1 MQRNLGRNMSEQ
13 YTYARYWRCALQV
26 NPVGYNSTYR
36 GGDHGLDED
45 GYNQALLQKCIS
57 LGIKV
62 VGLADHGSVASV
74 DALRQVLK
82 PHGIVVFPG
91 FEIAS
96 NDKTH
101 FVCLFPEDTT
111 VQQLDRY
118 LGNLKLYD
126 PADGIRPSR
135 LSSEELIEE
144 IDLLGGFVYAAHCTQ
159 DSGLLKNR
167 LNHIWKHPKLRAAQI
182 PGSIDDL
189 TGIEG
194 DFYRKVFLNKDD
206 SYRRER
212 LVAAINAKDVAKPD
226 DFDQP
231 SATCFIKM
239 TRPTF
244 AAFKVAFLDPGSRVR
259 LNSQQAQSPIG
270 KVVRMTVAGG
280 YLDGV
285 RVDFSDHLNTVIGGR
300 GTGKST
306 LLECLRFA
314 LDLPPKGKQAQKLHQ
329 EIIKENLGRSVGRVE
344 LTVVSS
350 AQNGKQYTI
359 SRRYGEPPMVRDMDG
374 NVSTLLPCDLLPGID
389 IYGQNEIYELAQDET
404 SRVQLLDR
412 FLPQDGEYE
421 TRSAD
426 VHRRLKDNQQML
438 TKSLTDLDELNAQVE
453 RLPKLEEQ
461 LRGFDELG
469 IKERL
474 AKTSLLA
481 REREISKAA
490 TDGVQSFRDA
500 LSDLRDGLPDLDFIN
515 DEALEGVPDAAQLLA
530 MRATLDALKQGF
542 TDHLTAMQALLDDRA
557 GQFATQYGEWQQAI
571 QEHDSELER
580 ALRSLPATAGKS
592 GQEVGAAYQKLMG
605 EIERIKP
612 MRSRVTTHESQ
623 RDTLRQERRNLL
635 ADLSDLRG
643 QRIQALQKAAKR
655 LNKRL
660 EGKLKVE
667 IVPEADRTPLK
678 TFLLECE
685 LDGVGEKRLAFIED
699 AETISPL
706 SLAQSIQKGSA
717 GMQLDWGVTQMVADA
732 LTKLQSSQLMELE
745 ALELEHR
752 VDIFLNVAHGQAA
765 SVFRPL
771 NKLSTGQQCTAI
783 LHMLLLENVDPLLM
797 DQPEDNL
804 DNAFIAERIVAEL
817 REAKT
822 SRQFLFATHNA
833 NIPVFGD
840 AEWIGV
846 FTAAENQGRLGLEAQ
861 GSIDVPVIRD
871 QVASILEGG
880 RDAFIQRKEKY
891 EF

>member
-1 MQRNLGRNMSEQ
+1 MTEHF
-13 YTYARYWRCALQV
+13 TYAQFWRCALQV
-26 NPVGYNSTYR
+26 NPVGYNGTYR
-36 GGDHGLDED
+36 GGDHGLDE
-45 GYNQALLQKCIS
+45 GSYNQALLQKCLE

-62 VGLADHGSVASV
+62 IGLADHGSVASV
-74 DALRQVLK
+74 DAVRQVLL
-82 PHGIVVFPG
+82 PHEIVVFPG

-101 FVCLFPEDTT
+101 YVCLFPEDTT

-118 LGNLKLYD
+118 LGNLKLHD
-126 PADGIRPSR
+126 PTDGIRPSR
-135 LSSEELIEE
+135 LSSEQLIEE
-144 IDLLGGFVYAAHCTQ
+144 VDQLGGFIYAAHCTQ
-159 DSGLLKNR
+159 ESGLLKNR
-167 LNHIWKHPKLRAAQI
+167 LNHVWKHPKLRAAQI

-189 TGIEG
+189 TSIEG
-194 DFYRKVFLNKDD
+194 DFYRKVLLNKDD

-212 LVAAINAKDVAKPD
+212 PMAAINAKDVAKPD
-226 DFDQP
+226 DLDHR
-231 SATCFIKM
+231 SATCLIKM

-244 AAFKVAFLDPGSRVR
+244 AAFKVAFLDPESRVR

-270 KVVRMTVAGG
+270 RLVHMTVAGG

-285 RVDFSDHLNTVIGGR
+285 RVDFSSHLNTVIGGR

-314 LDLPPKGKQAQKLHQ
+314 LDLPPKSKQAQKLHQ
-329 EIIKENLGRSVGRVE
+329 EIIKENLGRSAGRVE

-359 SRRYGEPPMVRDMDG
+359 SRRYGDPPMVREMDG
-374 NVSTLLPCDLLPGID
+374 NVSTLLPRDLLPGID
-389 IYGQNEIYELAQDET
+389 IYGQNEIYELAQDEA

-412 FLPQDGEYE
+412 FLPRDGEYE
-421 TRSAD
+421 AKSAG
-426 VHRRLKDNQQML
+426 VHRQLKGNHQKL
-438 TKSLTDLDELNAQVE
+438 LKSLADLDQLNEQVE

-469 IKERL
+469 IKAKL

-481 REREISKAA
+481 RERQIARSA
-490 TDGVQSFRDA
+490 TDGMQSFHDA
-500 LSDLRDGLPDLDFIN
+500 LSDLRGSLPDLNFIN
-515 DEALEGVPDAAQLLA
+515 DEALEGLPDAAQLLA
-530 MRATLDALKQGF
+530 MRTTLDSLKQGVI
-542 TDHLTAMQALLDDRA
+542 DHLTAMQALLDDKRKI
-557 GQFATQYGEWQQAI
+557 FTTQHEAWQQAL
-571 QEHDSELER
+571 QAHDAELEK
-580 ALRSLPATAGKS
+580 ALRTLPTTAGKS
-592 GQEVGAAYQKLMG
+592 GQEVGVAYQKLLG

-612 MRSRVTTHESQ
+612 LKSQAAAHESL
-623 RDTLRQERRNLL
+623 RETLRQERRNLL
-635 ADLSDLRG
+635 AELSDLRG
-643 QRIQALQKAAKR
+643 QRIQALQKAAKK
-655 LNKRL
+655 LNRRL

-667 IVPEADRTPLK
+667 IVPEADRAPLMN
-678 TFLLECE
+678 FLLGCKLE
-685 LDGVGEKRLAFIED
+685 GVGEKRLAFIEET
-699 AETISPL
+699 ETISPL
-706 SLAQSIQKGSA
+706 SLAQSIQNGSA
-717 GMQLDWGVTQMVADA
+717 KVQHEWGVTQMVADA

-752 VDIFLNVAHGQAA
+752 VDINLNVAHGQVAP
-765 SVFRPL
+765 VFRPL

-804 DNAFIAERIVAEL
+804 DNAFIADRIVAEL

-846 FTAAENQGRLGLEAQ
+846 FTAAEGQGKLSQDAQ
-861 GSIDVPVIRD
+861 GSIDVSVIRD
-871 QVASILEGG
+871 QVAIILEGG

>member
-1 MQRNLGRNMSEQ
+1 MTKNF
-13 YTYARYWRCALQV
+13 TYARFWRCALQV
-26 NPVGYNSTYR
+26 NPVGYNGTYR
-36 GGDHGLDED
+36 GADHGLDED
-45 GYNQALLQKCIS
+45 GYNQALLQKCLE
-57 LGIKV
+57 LGITV

-74 DALRQVLK
+74 DALRQVLQ

-101 FVCLFPEDTT
+101 YVCLFSEETT
-111 VQQLDRY
+111 GQQLERY
-118 LGNLKLYD
+118 LGNLDLLD
-126 PADGIRPSR
+126 LTDGVRPSR
-135 LSSEELIEE
+135 LSSEQLIEKVE
-144 IDLLGGFVYAAHCTQ
+144 QLGGFIYAAHCTSE
-159 DSGLLKNR
+159 SGLLKNR
-167 LNHIWKHPKLRAAQI
+167 LNHVWKLPKLRAAQI
-182 PGSIDDL
+182 PGPIDDL
-189 TGIEG
+189 AGVEG
-194 DFYRKVFLNKDD
+194 DFYRKVLLNKDD
-206 SYRRER
+206 AYRRER
-212 LVAAINAKDVAKPD
+212 HVAVINAKDVAKPED
-226 DFDQP
+226 LEQP
-231 SATCFIKM
+231 GATCLIKM
-239 TRPTF
+239 TRPNF
-244 AAFKVAFLDPGSRVR
+244 AAFKVAFLDPGSRIR
-259 LNSQQAQSPIG
+259 LNSQQAESPIG
-270 KVVRMTVAGG
+270 KVVRMTVTGG

-314 LDLPPKGKQAQKLHQ
+314 LDLPPKGKQALKLHQ
-329 EIIKENLGRSVGRVE
+329 EIIKENLGRSAGRVE

-350 AQNGKQYTI
+350 DQNGKQYTI
-359 SRRYGEPPMVRDMDG
+359 SRRHGEPPMVRDMDG
-374 NVSTLLPCDLLPGID
+374 NVSTLLPRDLLPGID
-389 IYGQNEIYELAQDET
+389 IYGQNEIYELAQDEA

-412 FLPQDGEYE
+412 FLPRDGEYE
-421 TRSAD
+421 AKSAD
-426 VHRRLKDNQQML
+426 VHKRLKDNQQKL
-438 TKSLTDLDELNAQVE
+438 TKSLTDLHELNEQVE

-469 IKERL
+469 IKEKL

-481 REREISKAA
+481 REREIARTA
-490 TDGVQSFRDA
+490 TAGVQSFRDA
-500 LSDLRDGLPDLDFIN
+500 LTDLRDGLPDLDFIN
-515 DEALEGVPDAAQLLA
+515 DEALDGLPDAAQLLA
-530 MRATLDALKQGF
+530 MCTTLDGLKQGF
-542 TDHLTAMQALLDDRA
+542 SGHLTAMQALLDDKA
-557 GQFATQYGEWQQAI
+557 GQFTTQHDAWQQAI
-571 QEHDSELER
+571 QAHDVELEQ
-580 ALRSLPATAGKS
+580 ALRTLPATAGKS
-592 GQEVGAAYQKLMG
+592 GQEVGVAYQKLME

-612 MRSRVTTHESQ
+612 MKSRATTHESQ

-635 ADLSDLRG
+635 AELSDLRA
-643 QRIQALQKAAKR
+643 QRIQALQKAAKK
-655 LNKRL
+655 LNRRL

-667 IVPEADRTPLK
+667 IVPEADRTPLMA
-678 TFLLECE
+678 FLLGCK

-717 GMQLDWGVTQMVADA
+717 DVQLNWDVTQMVADA

-752 VDIFLNVAHGQAA
+752 VDIFLNVAHGQADA
-765 SVFRPL
+765 VFRPL

-804 DNAFIAERIVAEL
+804 DNAFIADRIVAEL
-817 REAKT
+817 REAKA

-846 FTAAENQGRLGLEAQ
+846 FTAAENQARLGLEAQ